1 MLIII
6 YKANKVVAD
15 KVKDENDIKRIAKEV
30 VDHMANV
37 KYADCGVVYRYVWNV
52 LKGKH
57 DTDSAVVC
65 YLEDDTGKKTGI
77 AGVVFFSIGTEWY
90 SKEPMLY
97 DRLIIG
103 IDMIGF
109 GRIAVKILKK
119 LMEPC
124 VCLFDGACLAENPVM
139 IRRGIKKHFKNA
151 RELPTYVIERDE

>member
-1 MLIII
+1 MLIISNI
-6 YKANKVVAD
+6 VAD
-15 KVKDENDIKRIAKEV
+15 KVKSDNDINRIADAV
-30 VDHMANV
+30 IDHMSKV
-37 KYADCGVVYRYVWNV
+37 KHADFGVVNRYVWDV
-52 LKGKH
+52 LKGTH

-65 YLEDDTGKKTGI
+65 YLEDNDGNKTGI

-103 IDMIGF
+103 IDMVGF
-109 GRIAVKILKK
+109 GRIAVKVLKK

-139 IRRGIKKHFKNA
+139 IKHGLKKYFNA